1 VTANRWRT
9 AALLVLL
16 VTLAPASALAA
27 APAGAPADPAR
38 GEPVAGDA
46 APAAEPAPA
55 APGQEAGRPDQAGEE
70 DEPPTVWELLQAGG
84 PLMYPIYF
92 CSFLMVAFAIER
104 AVSLRRSKVLP
115 PAFVRTLRGLVTT
128 RPIDSE
134 RILTFC
140 QANPSPI
147 SRIFQ
152 TAIKRLH
159 RPLPEIEKAIEDAG
173 AKEVR
178 GLRKYTRVL
187 SGVASVAPLL
197 GLLGTVLG
205 MIGAFQEMGTG
216 KILGSEAGG
225 ALAENIYE
233 ALVTTASGLS
243 VAIPSL
249 VLYLIFVSRIERLVA
264 EMDDLTMEFVEN
276 LVDEKASAAA

>member
-1 VTANRWRT
+1 VNAHRWRI
-9 AALLVLL
+9 AALVALV
-16 VTLAPASALAA
+16 AALAWTTCAAEA
-27 APAGAPADPAR
+27 APAGAPAGQPGAAAADPPPADPD
-38 GEPVAGDA
+38 GAGR
-46 APAAEPAPA
+46 AEP
-55 APGQEAGRPDQAGEE
+55 E
-70 DEPPTVWELLQAGG
+70 DANEPPTVWELLQAGG

-92 CSFLMVAFAIER
+92 CSFLVVAFAIER
-104 AVSLRRSKVLP
+104 AISLRRSRILP
-115 PAFVRTLRGLVTT
+115 TTFVRNLRDLVAT

-134 RILTFC
+134 KIKTYC

-178 GLRKYTRVL
+178 GLRRYTRVL

-205 MIGAFQEMGTG
+205 MIGAFQEMGSG
-216 KILGSEAGG
+216 KALGSEAGE
-225 ALAENIYE
+225 ALAGNIYE

-249 VLYLIFVSRIERLVA
+249 VLYLIIISRIERLVA

-276 LVDEKASAAA
+276 LEDEKANAA